1 MHKTRRARNHETA
14 FTADTAPDPPSLDYT
29 RIDAA
34 TTSTRQPHD
43 LCRFLPCFTPPK
55 AAFLASVAATTSLGP
70 APSLENAPRSKP
82 LERENKKNPD
92 FTCRYDGTSEVCRFY
107 KNLFSH
113 SSLSCDR
120 SLDGVRIPNNRD
132 PRGQPLA
139 DAYWG

>member
-1 MHKTRRARNHETA
+1 MHKTRRARNLETA

-34 TTSTRQPHD
+34 TTSTRPPHD
-43 LCRFLPCFTPPK
+43 LCRFLTLLQPLRRLFLPQSPPPPPS
-55 AAFLASVAATTSLGP
+55 AP

-120 SLDGVRIPNNRD
+120 SLDGVRIPKNRD